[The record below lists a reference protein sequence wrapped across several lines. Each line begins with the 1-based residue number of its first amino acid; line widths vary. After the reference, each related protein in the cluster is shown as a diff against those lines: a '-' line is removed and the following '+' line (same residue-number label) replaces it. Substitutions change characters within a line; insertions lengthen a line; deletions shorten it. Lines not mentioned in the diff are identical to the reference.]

1 MKFQLQKPLSNTRHR
16 RLRWTALLLLLWT
29 GPALARLTIPELP
42 EVQGVD
48 PEQGPIAALESIVT
62 YFVYLIAAL
71 SIIWVV
77 LSVGRRVIG
86 EFNDARKETGDFG
99 RVVITAFVGVATTLF
114 VVFLANYLGDIIS

>member
-1 MKFQLQKPLSNTRHR
+1 MKFRLRTSHR
-16 RLRWTALLLLLWT
+16 RRVQYCWLALPLWLC
-29 GPALARLTIPELP
+29 AAAASARLSIPELP

-48 PEQGPIAALESIVT
+48 PELGPIAALESIVT

-86 EFNDARKETGDFG
+86 EFNEARKETGDFG

-114 VVFLANYLGDIIS
+114 VVFLANYLNDIIN

>member
-1 MKFQLQKPLSNTRHR
+1 MKFQWYKPQPSAGRGQ
-16 RLRWTALLLLLWT
+16 LRWSALLLWLWAGT
-29 GPALARLTIPELP
+29 AAARLTIPELP
-42 EVQGVD
+42 EVEGVD
-48 PEQGPIAALESIVT
+48 PEKGPIAALESIVT

-77 LSVGRRVIG
+77 LSVGRRVIS